1 MDHLPIFC
9 QLRDRDCLIVGGG
22 DVAERKA
29 RLLLD
34 AGARLTVNALAFI
47 PQFTAWADAGML
59 TLVEGP
65 FDESLLDT
73 CWLAIAA
80 TDDDALNQRVS
91 EAAEARRIFCNVVDA
106 PKAASFIMPSI
117 IDRSPLMVAVSSGGT
132 SPVLARLLREKLE
145 SLLPLHLGQVAK
157 YAGQLRGRVKQQF
170 ATMGERRRF
179 WEKLFVNDR
188 LAQSLANNDQKAIT
202 ETTEQLINEPLDH
215 RGEVVLVGAGPGD
228 AGLLTLKGLQ
238 QIQQADVVVYDRL
251 VSDDIM
257 NLVRRDADRVFVGK
271 RAGYH
276 CVPQEEINQ
285 ILLREAQ
292 KGKRVVRLKG
302 GDPFIFGRGG
312 EELETLCNAGIPFSV
327 VPGITAASGCSAYS
341 GIPLTHRDYAQSVRL
356 ITGHLKTGGEEL
368 ETLCNAGI
376 PFSVVPGITAA
387 SGCSAYSGIPL
398 THRDYAQSVRLITGH
413 LKTGGELDWENLAA
427 EKQTLVFYMGL
438 NQAATIQQKLI
449 EYGMPGEMP
458 VAIVENGTA
467 VTQRVIDGTLSQLGE
482 LAQQMNSPSLII
494 IGRVVGLRD
503 KLNWFSNH

>member
-9 QLRDRDCLIVGGG
+9 QLRGRACLLVGGG

-34 AGARLTVNALAFI
+34 AGAQLTVNALSFI
-47 PQFTAWADAGML
+47 PQFTAWAAEGML
-59 TLVEGP
+59 TLVEGE
-65 FDESLLDT
+65 FSETLLDE

-80 TDDDALNQRVS
+80 TDNDAVNQRVS
-91 EAAEARRIFCNVVDA
+91 DAAEARRIFCNVVDA
-106 PKAASFIMPSI
+106 PKEASFIMPSI
-117 IDRSPLMVAVSSGGT
+117 IDRSPLMVAISSGGT

-145 SLLPLHLGQVAK
+145 SLLPQHLGHVAK
-157 YAGQLRGRVKQQF
+157 FAGQLRSRVKRHF
-170 ATMGERRRF
+170 ATMSERRRF

-188 LAQSLANNDQKAIT
+188 LAQSLANQNMAAVETIT
-202 ETTEQLINEPLDH
+202 EQMLNEPLDN

-251 VSDDIM
+251 VSDEIM

-292 KGKRVVRLKG
+292 SGKRVVRLKG

-312 EELETLCNAGIPFSV
+312 EELETLCHAGIPFSV

-356 ITGHLKTGGEEL
+356 
-368 ETLCNAGI
+368 
-376 PFSVVPGITAA
+376 V
-387 SGCSAYSGIPL
+387 
-398 THRDYAQSVRLITGH
+398 TGH
-413 LKTGGELDWENLAA
+413 LKTGGELDWANLAA

-438 NQAATIQQKLI
+438 NQAEAIQEQLI
-449 EYGMPGEMP
+449 AHGMQADMP
-458 VAIVENGTA
+458 VALVENGTS
-467 VTQRVIDGTLSQLGE
+467 VQQRVVSGALSQLGD
-482 LAQQMNSPSLII
+482 LAQQVKSPSLII
-494 IGRVVGLRD
+494 VGRVVALRD
-503 KLNWFSNH
+503 KLKWF

>member
-1 MDHLPIFC
+1 VHHLPIFC
-9 QLRDRDCLIVGGG
+9 QLRGRDCLLVGGG

-29 RLLLD
+29 RLLME
-34 AGARLTVNALAFI
+34 AGARLTVNALAFS
-47 PQFTAWADAGML
+47 PQFTVWANEGML
-59 TLVEGP
+59 TLAAGE
-65 FDESLLDT
+65 FNDALLDT
-73 CWLAIAA
+73 SWLVIAA
-80 TDDDALNQRVS
+80 TDDNDVNQRVS
-91 EAAEARRIFCNVVDA
+91 DAAEARRIFCNVVDA
-106 PKAASFIMPSI
+106 PKEASFIMPSI

-145 SLLPLHLGQVAK
+145 AVLPQHLGQLAG
-157 YAGQLRGRVKQQF
+157 YAGKLRERVKTHF
-170 ATMGERRRF
+170 DNVGERRRF
-179 WEKLFVNDR
+179 WEKFFVNDR
-188 LAQSLANNDQKAIT
+188 LAQSLANDDTQAVSDV
-202 ETTEQLINEPLDH
+202 TEQLLNEPLDK

-257 NLVRRDADRVFVGK
+257 NLVRRDADRIFVGK

-285 ILLREAQ
+285 ILLRAAQ
-292 KGKRVVRLKG
+292 SGKRVVRLKG

-312 EELETLCNAGIPFSV
+312 EELETLC
-327 VPGITAASGCSAYS
+327 
-341 GIPLTHRDYAQSVRL
+341 H
-356 ITGHLKTGGEEL
+356 
-368 ETLCNAGI
+368 AGI

-413 LKTGGELDWENLAA
+413 LKTGGELDWANLAA

-438 NQAATIQQKLI
+438 NQAATIQVQLI
-449 EYGMPGEMP
+449 AHGMESDMP
-458 VAIVENGTA
+458 VALVENGTS
-467 VTQRVIDGTLSQLGE
+467 VKQRVVSGSLNELGE
-482 LAQQMNSPSLII
+482 LATQVASPALII
-494 IGRVVGLRD
+494 VGRVVALRD

>member
-1 MDHLPIFC
+1 VDHLPIFC
-9 QLRDRDCLIVGGG
+9 QLRGRACLLVGGG

-34 AGARLTVNALAFI
+34 AGAQLTVNALTFI
-47 PQFTAWADAGML
+47 PQFTAWAAEGML
-59 TLVEGP
+59 TLVEGE
-65 FDESLLDT
+65 FSETLLDE

-80 TDDDALNQRVS
+80 TDNDAVNQRVS
-91 EAAEARRIFCNVVDA
+91 DAAETRRIFCNVVDA
-106 PKAASFIMPSI
+106 PKEASFIMPSI
-117 IDRSPLMVAVSSGGT
+117 IDRSPLMVAISSGGT

-145 SLLPLHLGQVAK
+145 SLLPQHLGHVAK
-157 YAGQLRGRVKQQF
+157 FAGQLRSRVKRHF
-170 ATMGERRRF
+170 ATMSERRRF

-188 LAQSLANNDQKAIT
+188 LAQSLANQNMVAVESIT
-202 ETTEQLINEPLDH
+202 EQMLNEPLDN

-251 VSDDIM
+251 VSDEIM

-292 KGKRVVRLKG
+292 SGKRVVRLKG

-312 EELETLCNAGIPFSV
+312 EELETLCHAGIPFSV

-356 ITGHLKTGGEEL
+356 
-368 ETLCNAGI
+368 
-376 PFSVVPGITAA
+376 V
-387 SGCSAYSGIPL
+387 
-398 THRDYAQSVRLITGH
+398 TGH
-413 LKTGGELDWENLAA
+413 LKTGGELDWANLAA

-438 NQAATIQQKLI
+438 NQAAAIQEQLI
-449 EYGMPGEMP
+449 AHGMQADMP
-458 VAIVENGTA
+458 VALVENGTS
-467 VTQRVIDGTLSQLGE
+467 VQQRVVSGTLSQLGE
-482 LAQQMNSPSLII
+482 LAQQVKSPSLII
-494 IGRVVGLRD
+494 VGRVVALRD
-503 KLNWFSNH
+503 KLKWF

>member
-9 QLRDRDCLIVGGG
+9 QLRGRACLLVGGG

-34 AGARLTVNALAFI
+34 AGAQLTVNALTFI
-47 PQFTAWADAGML
+47 PQFTAWAAEGML
-59 TLVEGP
+59 TLVEGE
-65 FDESLLDT
+65 FSETLLDE

-80 TDDDALNQRVS
+80 TDNDAVNQRVS
-91 EAAEARRIFCNVVDA
+91 DAAEARRIFCNVVDA
-106 PKAASFIMPSI
+106 PKEASFIMPSI
-117 IDRSPLMVAVSSGGT
+117 IDRSPLMVAISSGGT

-145 SLLPLHLGQVAK
+145 SLLPQHLGQVAK
-157 YAGQLRGRVKQQF
+157 FAGQLRSRVKRHF
-170 ATMGERRRF
+170 ATMSERRRF

-188 LAQSLANNDQKAIT
+188 LAQSLANQNMVAVESIT
-202 ETTEQLINEPLDH
+202 EQMLNEPLDN

-251 VSDDIM
+251 VSDEIM

-292 KGKRVVRLKG
+292 SGKRVVRLKG

-312 EELETLCNAGIPFSV
+312 EELETLCHAGIPFSV

-356 ITGHLKTGGEEL
+356 
-368 ETLCNAGI
+368 
-376 PFSVVPGITAA
+376 V
-387 SGCSAYSGIPL
+387 
-398 THRDYAQSVRLITGH
+398 TGH
-413 LKTGGELDWENLAA
+413 LKTGGELDWANLAA

-438 NQAATIQQKLI
+438 NQAAAIQEQLI
-449 EYGMPGEMP
+449 AHGMQADMP
-458 VAIVENGTA
+458 VALVENGTS
-467 VTQRVIDGTLSQLGE
+467 VQQRVVSGTLSQLGE
-482 LAQQMNSPSLII
+482 LAQQVKSPSLII
-494 IGRVVGLRD
+494 VGRVVALRD
-503 KLNWFSNH
+503 KLKWF

>member
-9 QLRDRDCLIVGGG
+9 QLRDRDCLLVGGG

-34 AGARLTVNALAFI
+34 AGARLTVNALDVV
-47 PQFTAWADAGML
+47 PQFSVWADAGLL
-59 TLVEGP
+59 TLVKGH
-65 FDESLLDT
+65 FDESLLDP
-73 CWLAIAA
+73 CWLVIAA
-80 TDDDALNQRVS
+80 TDNEEVNGQVS
-91 EAAEARRIFCNVVDA
+91 QAAEARRIFCNVVDA
-106 PKAASFIMPSI
+106 PKQASFIMPSI

-145 SLLPLHLGQVAK
+145 ASLPQHLGQLAHF
-157 YAGQLRGRVKQQF
+157 AGQLRSRVKQRF
-170 ATMGERRRF
+170 STISERRRF

-188 LAQSLANNDQKAIT
+188 LAQSLANQDEKAIH
-202 ETTEQLINEPLDH
+202 ETTEQLLEEDLDN

-238 QIQQADVVVYDRL
+238 QIQQADIVVYDRL

-312 EELETLCNAGIPFSV
+312 EELETLCQAGIPFSV
-327 VPGITAASGCSAYS
+327 VPGITAASGCSAYA

-356 ITGHLKTGGEEL
+356 
-368 ETLCNAGI
+368 
-376 PFSVVPGITAA
+376 V
-387 SGCSAYSGIPL
+387 
-398 THRDYAQSVRLITGH
+398 TGH
-413 LKTGGELDWENLAA
+413 LKTGGELDWQNLAA

-438 NQAATIQQKLI
+438 NQAAAIQQKLL
-449 EYGMPGEMP
+449 EHGMPSDMP

-467 VTQRVIDGTLSQLGE
+467 IKQRVVDGVLTE
-482 LAQQMNSPSLII
+482 LAALATQMESPALII
-494 IGRVVGLRD
+494 VGRVVALRD

>member
-1 MDHLPIFC
+1 VDHLPIFC
-9 QLRDRDCLIVGGG
+9 QLRDRDCLLVGGG

-34 AGARLTVNALAFI
+34 AGARLTVNALDVV
-47 PQFTAWADAGML
+47 PQFSVWADAGLL
-59 TLVEGP
+59 TLVKGH
-65 FDESLLDT
+65 FDESLLDP
-73 CWLAIAA
+73 CWLVIAA
-80 TDDDALNQRVS
+80 TDNEEVNGQVS
-91 EAAEARRIFCNVVDA
+91 QAAEARRIFCNVVDA
-106 PKAASFIMPSI
+106 PKQASFIMPSI

-145 SLLPLHLGQVAK
+145 ASLPQHLGQLAHF
-157 YAGQLRGRVKQQF
+157 AGQLRSRVKQRF
-170 ATMGERRRF
+170 STISERRRF

-188 LAQSLANNDQKAIT
+188 LAQSLANQDEKAIH
-202 ETTEQLINEPLDH
+202 ETTEQLLEEDLDN

-238 QIQQADVVVYDRL
+238 QIQQADIVVYDRL

-312 EELETLCNAGIPFSV
+312 EELETLCQAGIPFSV
-327 VPGITAASGCSAYS
+327 VPGITAASGCSAYA

-356 ITGHLKTGGEEL
+356 
-368 ETLCNAGI
+368 
-376 PFSVVPGITAA
+376 V
-387 SGCSAYSGIPL
+387 
-398 THRDYAQSVRLITGH
+398 TGH
-413 LKTGGELDWENLAA
+413 LKTGGELDWQNLAA

-438 NQAATIQQKLI
+438 NQAAAIQQKLL
-449 EYGMPGEMP
+449 EHGMPSDMP

-467 VTQRVIDGTLSQLGE
+467 IKQRVVDGVLTE
-482 LAQQMNSPSLII
+482 LAALATQMESPALII
-494 IGRVVGLRD
+494 VGRVVALRD

>member
-9 QLRDRDCLIVGGG
+9 QLRQRDCLLVGGG

-34 AGARLTVNALAFI
+34 AGANVTVNALDFT
-47 PQFTAWADAGML
+47 PQFQVWADSQML
-59 TLVEGP
+59 TLVQGEFIP
-65 FDESLLDT
+65 SLLDT

-80 TDDDALNQRVS
+80 TDNETVNQQVS
-91 EAAEARRIFCNVVDA
+91 DAAEARRIFCNVVDA
-106 PKAASFIMPSI
+106 PRQASFIMPSI

-145 SLLPLHLGQVAK
+145 SVLPLHLGQLAR
-157 YAGQLRGRVKQQF
+157 YAGHLRARVKQQF
-170 ATMGERRRF
+170 ASVGERRRF

-188 LAQSLANNDQKAIT
+188 LAQSLANDDRQAVAD
-202 ETTEQLINEPLDH
+202 TTEQLLTEPLEH

-271 RAGYH
+271 RSGYH

-312 EELETLCNAGIPFSV
+312 EELETLCEAGIPFSV

-341 GIPLTHRDYAQSVRL
+341 GIPLTHRDFAQGVRL
-356 ITGHLKTGGEEL
+356 
-368 ETLCNAGI
+368 
-376 PFSVVPGITAA
+376 V
-387 SGCSAYSGIPL
+387 
-398 THRDYAQSVRLITGH
+398 TGH
-413 LKTGGELDWENLAA
+413 LKTGGELDWANLAV

-438 NQAATIQQKLI
+438 NQAPAIREKLI
-449 EYGMPGEMP
+449 AHGMEEDMP
-458 VAIVENGTA
+458 AAIVENGTA
-467 VTQRVIDGTLSQLGE
+467 VSQKVVSGTLGQLDI
-482 LAQQMNSPSLII
+482 LAQQMASPALII
-494 IGRVVGLRD
+494 VGRVVGLRD

>member
-9 QLRDRDCLIVGGG
+9 QLRGRDCLLVGGG

-34 AGARLTVNALAFI
+34 AGARLTVNALDFE
-47 PQFTAWADAGML
+47 PQFRVWAEAGML
-59 TLVEGP
+59 TLVKGE
-65 FDESLLDT
+65 FDSALLDT

-80 TDDDALNQRVS
+80 TDNDAVNARVS
-91 EAAEARRIFCNVVDA
+91 TEAEQRRIFCNVVDA
-106 PKAASFIMPSI
+106 PKQASFIMPSI

-145 SLLPLHLGQVAK
+145 SLLPQHLGQVARF
-157 YAGQLRGRVKQQF
+157 AGQLRGRVKKQF
-170 ATMGERRRF
+170 ASVGERRRF

-188 LAQSLANNDQKAIT
+188 LAQSLANQDEKAVA
-202 ETTEQLINEPLDH
+202 ETTERLLSEPLDN

-238 QIQQADVVVYDRL
+238 QIQQADIVVYDRL

-327 VPGITAASGCSAYS
+327 VPGITAASGCSAYA

-356 ITGHLKTGGEEL
+356 VTGHLK
-368 ETLCNAGI
+368 
-376 PFSVVPGITAA
+376 
-387 SGCSAYSGIPL
+387 SGS
-398 THRDYAQSVRLITGH
+398 
-413 LKTGGELDWENLAA
+413 ELDWHNLAA

-438 NQAATIQQKLI
+438 NQAATIQAKLT
-449 EYGMPGEMP
+449 EHGMPLNMP
-458 VAIVENGTA
+458 VALVENGTA
-467 VTQRVIDGTLSQLGE
+467 VNQRVVSGDLAQLSE
-482 LAQQMNSPSLII
+482 LAQQVASPALII
-494 IGRVVGLRD
+494 VGRVVELRE
-503 KLNWFSNH
+503 KLNWYSNH

>member
-9 QLRDRDCLIVGGG
+9 QLRGRACLLVGGG

-34 AGARLTVNALAFI
+34 AGAQLTVNALSFI
-47 PQFTAWADAGML
+47 PQFTAWAAEGML
-59 TLVEGP
+59 TLVEGE
-65 FDESLLDT
+65 FSETLLDE

-80 TDDDALNQRVS
+80 TDNDAVNQRVS
-91 EAAEARRIFCNVVDA
+91 DAAEARRIFCNVVDA
-106 PKAASFIMPSI
+106 PKEASFIMPSI
-117 IDRSPLMVAVSSGGT
+117 IDRSPLMVAISSGGT

-145 SLLPLHLGQVAK
+145 SLLPQHLGHVAK
-157 YAGQLRGRVKQQF
+157 FAGQLRSRVKRHF
-170 ATMGERRRF
+170 ATMSERRRF

-188 LAQSLANNDQKAIT
+188 LAQSLANQNMAAVETIT
-202 ETTEQLINEPLDH
+202 EQMLNEPLDN

-251 VSDDIM
+251 VSDEIM

-292 KGKRVVRLKG
+292 SGKRVVRLKG

-312 EELETLCNAGIPFSV
+312 EELETLCHAGIPFSV

-356 ITGHLKTGGEEL
+356 
-368 ETLCNAGI
+368 
-376 PFSVVPGITAA
+376 V
-387 SGCSAYSGIPL
+387 
-398 THRDYAQSVRLITGH
+398 TGH
-413 LKTGGELDWENLAA
+413 LKTGGELDWANLAA

-438 NQAATIQQKLI
+438 NQAAAIQEQLI
-449 EYGMPGEMP
+449 AHGMQADMP
-458 VAIVENGTA
+458 VALVENGTS
-467 VTQRVIDGTLSQLGE
+467 VQQRVVSGALSQLGD
-482 LAQQMNSPSLII
+482 LAQQVKSPSLII
-494 IGRVVGLRD
+494 VGRVVALRD
-503 KLNWFSNH
+503 KLKWF